1 MPAVSSDETPD
12 PGNSRKPYEKP
23 TLSEVALRPEEA
35 VLGNCKTMGVA
46 GPAEADCM
54 LVGMCSTAGS

>member
-1 MPAVSSDETPD
+1 MSSDDTARS
-12 PGNSRKPYEKP
+12 GQSRKPYEKP

-54 LVGMCSTAGS
+54 LARDAA